1 MAVKVGFIGAGGIA
15 RYHAEHLAKIKEA
28 RIVAFCDLSKERA
41 EKMAREFGA
50 GSYTDHHRML
60 EKEEL
65 DAVYICIPPF
75 AHQDQEILAAEK
87 GINIFVEKPI
97 ALTLKKAEQI
107 EAKVLENKVITS
119 VGYQQRYLDIAD
131 RLRLILK
138 GKRAGAFFGYWMGTM
153 PPVSW
158 WRRKEESGG
167 QIIEQT
173 THIFDMARY
182 LFGEVEKVFAISRTG
197 LMSEV
202 KDYNVEDASS
212 VSLYFKDG
220 LIGTISSACFLSCG
234 FKVGMD
240 IYLKDMVIEYRWGRS
255 LKIIEEKRTEKV
267 LAGNDPGFLEDQ
279 VFIEA
284 VRTAD
289 PSRIR
294 SDYSDALKT
303 LKLTLAADESLRT
316 GKVVKV

>member
-50 GSYTDHHRML
+50 SSYTDHRRML

-138 GKRAGAFFGYWMGTM
+138 GKRVGAFFGYWMGTM
-153 PPVSW
+153 PLVSW